1 MDVRS
6 KQVLIIHPWCWGSL
20 DSAPRAL
27 VRSALFKFVQ
37 TGLKHFAATPRHPPA
52 RFPRRPCHGYTKVRN
67 RIPPPNGNSC
77 PGHTHNKL
85 FANRRQKFEPATKRY
100 VPARLTAGL
109 KYHFSSSQLKFCI
122 KGLANPDL
130 KTTRV
135 HALMTKIAIGR
146 AC

>member
-1 MDVRS
+1 MRYHNKQYCKCCVGLCYECASCVATHTRRRTNSLAKESRS
-6 KQVLIIHPWCWGSL
+6 
-20 DSAPRAL
+20 
-27 VRSALFKFVQ
+27 
-37 TGLKHFAATPRHPPA
+37 
-52 RFPRRPCHGYTKVRN
+52 HGDTNVRN

-130 KTTRV
+130 KTTRTLV
-135 HALMTKIAIGR
+135 PIMLPYIAMHLKSSCLPGL
-146 AC
+146 C